1 MKGNNKIILY
11 SINPQQDL
19 KTLKEYFDTR
29 VQIDD

>member
-1 MKGNNKIILY
+1 MKGDNEIILY

-19 KTLKEYFDTR
+19 KTLKEYSDTR